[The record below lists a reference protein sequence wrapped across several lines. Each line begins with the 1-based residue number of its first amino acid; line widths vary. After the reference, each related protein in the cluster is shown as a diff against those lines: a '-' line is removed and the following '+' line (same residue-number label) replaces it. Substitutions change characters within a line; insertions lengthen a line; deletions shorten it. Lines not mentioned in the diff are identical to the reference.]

1 MKFTEEN
8 AEALGQPI
16 LDSVLK
22 AHAESDYELLTKF
35 FSKDLKGVLTEETF
49 REAIQNELSTYG
61 KVSST
66 TYLGHLNRKGELQL
80 LWKVSYA
87 KGKED
92 ILWELYLG
100 EVENSDGVEV
110 LGLWFG

>member
-1 MKFTEEN
+1 MKLTEQN
-8 AEALGQPI
+8 AEAIGQPI
-16 LDSVLK
+16 LDNILR
-22 AHAESDYELLTKF
+22 AHADSDYGLLTER
-35 FSKDLKGVLTEETF
+35 FSKDLKEVLTEETF
-49 REAIQNELSTYG
+49 REAVQNELSTYG

-80 LWKVSYA
+80 LWKVSYG

-92 ILWELYLG
+92 ILWEIYLG
-100 EVENSDGVEV
+100 EVKDSGGVEV